1 MGRSRSLGACWRRT
15 EVRRAECSLAAG
27 TPRRP
32 HGMSRLRDGPLA
44 ARLSTAGGNGLVAR
58 SHGARRPAALL
69 DAGPVVAIDERACD
83 ECGLVSPPHTPRGP
97 AQTRASDT
105 CRPSISPPGSPSTAA
120 ADAAM
125 SPWEIVRSAS
135 PFSTPAPSASIQTL
149 RQEASPLRWLRKPF
163 VVSRGPR
170 PVRVPEGSAALFF
183 PCRPDSTSP
192 RPRASREAGPYSSQ
206 PAGTAST
213 RPIGRR
219 PFPRSSPASGAARI
233 SA

>member
-1 MGRSRSLGACWRRT
+1 MLTGCRHAAAAPRNVAPARWPSCGSALDGWREWAGRPISR
-15 EVRRAECSLAAG
+15 CSQARGLAG
-27 TPRRP
+27 CR
-32 HGMSRLRDGPLA
+32 SC
-44 ARLSTAGGNGLVAR
+44 R
-58 SHGARRPAALL
+58 SHR
-69 DAGPVVAIDERACD
+69 ERACD